1 MNFVVT
7 LSARD
12 NKNHQNFLA
21 NDLKDYFVGMNI
33 KQKELIKI
41 RQKNLDNI
49 WNHLLKSIDYLF

>member
-12 NKNHQNFLA
+12 NKNHQNFLE
-21 NDLKDYFVGMNI
+21 NDLKDYFLGMNI